1 MAHNCIELPIQANKE
16 GTIGGSAE
24 EEMVANLI
32 NGTSP
37 TINTNKITVPILHEE
52 QHIPPNQQQQ
62 QQRDSRDRSHKRLC
76 HHRQDCKMESP
87 AWRTT
92 ASNYPF
98 KQTRR
103 APLVAAQRKKWWL
116 ISSTAPAPPSTPTR
130 SLSPYYMKNNI
141 SLQTNNNRLGY
152 KAGEQEQRPQPI
164 IMR

>member
-1 MAHNCIELPIQANKE
+1 MTMTGVDNNNPLPAKNEYGDCRGQLTLNDAHNHV
-16 GTIGGSAE
+16 S
-24 EEMVANLI
+24 
-32 NGTSP
+32 NGNGP
-37 TINTNKITVPILHEE
+37 RRLHPKGCVCLE
-52 QHIPPNQQQQ
+52 Q

-92 ASNYPF
+92 ASNHLF
-98 KQTRR
+98 KKTRR

-141 SLQTNNNRLGY
+141 SLPTNNNRLGY